1 MMLRV
6 QLRRVPQRR
15 QTFLLQPLLGL
26 HRPQRIVD
34 TFEQTPCIG

>member
-6 QLRRVPQRR
+6 HLRQVPQRR
-15 QTFLLQPLLGL
+15 QRILLHPLLGL

-34 TFEQTPCIG
+34 TFEQTSRIR